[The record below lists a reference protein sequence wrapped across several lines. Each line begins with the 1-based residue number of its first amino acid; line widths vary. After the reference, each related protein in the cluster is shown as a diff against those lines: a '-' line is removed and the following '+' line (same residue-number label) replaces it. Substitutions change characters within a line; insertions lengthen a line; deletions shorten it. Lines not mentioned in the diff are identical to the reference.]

1 MSLNYIAVDGCKL
14 EFQAGGTGDIN
25 INPGQLSTKVK
36 ADGKAVYLSLKFMI
50 ANYTGQAITVSKSG
64 TGQGEIIA
72 SSTHVKVEGNKV
84 YLEGD
89 VSETIE
95 INGLQ
100 PSGSGTAPAKAYEV
114 VKITKAGQTK
124 VKGS

>member
-1 MSLNYIAVDGCKL
+1 MSLNYIAVDGCSL

-36 ADGKAVYLSLKFMI
+36 AGGKAVYLSLKFMI
-50 ANYTGQAITVSKSG
+50 ANYTGQMITVAKSG
-64 TGQGEIIA
+64 AGQGEIIA
-72 SSTHVKVEGNKV
+72 TSVHVKAEGNKV

-89 VSETIE
+89 MSATIE

-100 PSGSGTAPAKAYEV
+100 PSGSGTAPAKAFEV
-114 VKITKAGQTK
+114 VKITNAGQSK

>member
-14 EFQAGGTGDIN
+14 EFQAGGTGDIL
-25 INPGQLSTKVK
+25 ITPGQTSTKVK
-36 ADGKAVYLSLKFMI
+36 ANGKAVYLTLKFTI
-50 ANYTGQAITVSKSG
+50 ANYTGQAITVEKSG

-84 YLEGD
+84 LLEGD
-89 VSETIE
+89 VSASIT

-100 PSGSGTAPAKAYEV
+100 PSGSGTAPAVATEI
-114 VKITKAGQTK
+114 VKITKAGQSK

>member
-1 MSLNYIAVDGCKL
+1 MSLQYIAVDGCTL

-25 INPGQLSTKVK
+25 ITPGQLSTKVK
-36 ADGKAVYLSLKFMI
+36 ADGKAVYLSLRFTI

-64 TGQGEIIA
+64 TGEGEIIA
-72 SSTHVKVEGNKV
+72 SSTHVKVEGHKV

-89 VSETIE
+89 MSATIT

-100 PSGSGTAPAKAYEV
+100 PSGSGTEPATAEEI
-114 VKITKAGQTK
+114 VKITNAGQSK
-124 VKGS
+124 VKGA